1 VYDSVRLR
9 GSIGRYPRQPLPL
22 CRHSRTARIVSEA
35 WLGAKHAPVLTV
47 ALGWLRAIRARH
59 QERPVVNAEVGNAI
73 ERHDG
78 CL

>member
-1 VYDSVRLR
+1 
-9 GSIGRYPRQPLPL
+9 
-22 CRHSRTARIVSEA
+22 VSEA